1 MVWVFII
8 SASIFIAIVLC
19 SLVLYLF
26 SKANVRNYKAEDIND
41 VSQYRKSNSEIPLPL
56 NDPLA
61 RNKVY
66 EKRLAEKLQN
76 GVVKYDPN
84 NDLQVNEE
92 PQIVGLAEP
101 QGFWT
106 RFIMGQKLGYIKM
119 RMSLQQNGGSFW
131 TTLVDAQAA
140 NQGKSKGRGR

>member
-8 SASIFIAIVLC
+8 AASIFIAIALC

-26 SKANVRNYKAEDIND
+26 SKANVRNYKAEDINEI
-41 VSQYRKSNSEIPLPL
+41 SQYRKSNAEIPLPL

-84 NDLQVNEE
+84 NDLQLSEE

-119 RMSLQQNGGSFW
+119 RMSLQQKGGSFW

>member
-1 MVWVFII
+1 MVWAFII
-8 SASIFIAIVLC
+8 FTSLFSAVALC
-19 SLVLYLF
+19 ALVLYLF

-66 EKRLAEKLQN
+66 EKRMAEKLQN
-76 GVVKYDPN
+76 GVVKYNPESG
-84 NDLQVNEE
+84 LELSEE

-119 RMSLQQNGGSFW
+119 RMSLRQEGGSFW
-131 TTLVDAQAA
+131 TTLVNAQAA

>member
-8 SASIFIAIVLC
+8 SASIFTAIVLC
-19 SLVLYLF
+19 ALVLYLF
-26 SKANVRNYKAEDIND
+26 SKANVRNYKAEDINE

-84 NDLQVNEE
+84 NELQLSEE

-119 RMSLQQNGGSFW
+119 RMSLQQKGGSFW